1 MEECQ
6 RNEVFAVAVSTID
19 QVVDNNLQLEARDYF
34 VDIDH
39 PVAGKFRYPGAPIF
53 NNNGWWSIRMPAPL
67 LGQHNEEILSEL
79 GYADESISKLRQKG
93 VIGGNYSSGSP
104 D

>member
-1 MEECQ
+1 MEDAQKFELLS
-6 RNEVFAVAVSTID
+6 VVVSTMD

-39 PVAGKFRYPGAPIF
+39 PVAGKFRDPGAPIF

-67 LGQHNEEILSEL
+67 LGQHNEEILEEAGYSPEKIADLKERGVL
-79 GYADESISKLRQKG
+79 GS
-93 VIGGNYSSGSP
+93 
-104 D
+104 